1 MNLESEDPD
10 SLRSSLS
17 PYKFPFRLHTLL
29 TSLQKRVYS
38 LDSLILSDQTNIPT
52 HFSSLNLALLCK
64 QMEMCGQEK
73 YTITLKIKIKK
84 EMYSLTSI
92 VPSLSLSLSLILSA
106 ILGFSIL
113 KIIFILPMDYTMEGL
128 STKIMSSSLTVLQE

>member
-1 MNLESEDPD
+1 MKLESEDPD

-92 VPSLSLSLSLILSA
+92 VPSLSLSLILSA

>member
-1 MNLESEDPD
+1 MKLESEDPD

-92 VPSLSLSLSLILSA
+92 VPSLSLSLSLS
-106 ILGFSIL
+106 F
-113 KIIFILPMDYTMEGL
+113 
-128 STKIMSSSLTVLQE
+128 